1 MELIHPIFKWLHVIA
16 GIMWIGLL
24 YFFNFVN
31 TAFAPTMDGETK
43 KKVVPELMPR
53 ALYWFRMG
61 AAWTWGTGI
70 VLLYVIYWA
79 GGMMPSNFTSDPVT
93 GESANMFIHI
103 LLLLTFVAVFLY
115 DAIYKSPLASNIRV
129 VTVLSFV
136 LITAYVFAMQT
147 LGGFE
152 YRAVNIHLGAMFGTI
167 MAFNVWFRIWPA
179 QKKIIAAI
187 KNGDA
192 PDGQL
197 LALAGLRSKHNTY
210 MSVPLIWT
218 MHNQHHVTAP
228 TALGIP
234 DEFSWLL
241 PMAMVILGWHI
252 VFQLYKKSAN
262 VLTSLSP
269 ASQNHFGLLT
279 LSLILISFFLPWVY
293 VGEMSFSLF
302 DYARTSE
309 AIDLLGILLLSIGA
323 LMLFSNSDK
332 NIIAVLSGIGI
343 LFPLH
348 RLYQVYNVA
357 VDLPDEFKPSFGI
370 GGYLLIIAAGIQLY
384 MSLNQKKG

>member
-53 ALYWFRMG
+53 TLYWFRMG

-234 DEFSWLL
+234 AEFSWLL